1 MGENGK
7 RGGRGQGGQDLR
19 GQRDDPGEECVGAW
33 GGEEES
39 RAALR
44 KLEFS
49 SALAGSLE
57 VKLRPVAGKIDVAVK
72 LLERLPCKAAEAV
85 DLLRVGETLVRVE
98 FGLDVLHKRCPL
110 LAGEPRGRLQYC
122 PVQLWNFQAG
132 RAHPRQR
139 SDGVLNRIRNYW
151 CFESLFDNSLSRP
164 EPLVG
169 SNASPGCSLQD
180 NSQVAHR
187 VSHTPADQRVGLR
200 LRLLLSRKFQ
210 VVFLWRCLMTS
221 SQLRC
226 KS

>member
-1 MGENGK
+1 M
-7 RGGRGQGGQDLR
+7 
-19 GQRDDPGEECVGAW
+19 
-33 GGEEES
+33 S
-39 RAALR
+39 RV
-44 KLEFS
+44 KVVWS
-49 SALAGSLE
+49 SGCSA
-57 VKLRPVAGKIDVAVK
+57 
-72 LLERLPCKAAEAV
+72 
-85 DLLRVGETLVRVE
+85 RVLV
-98 FGLDVLHKRCPL
+98 
-110 LAGEPRGRLQYC
+110 

-210 VVFLWRCLMTS
+210 VVLCKKQRGHRV
-221 SQLRC
+221 LRVCC
-226 KS
+226 KSFHVFQSGAATLRLIPFQGAPCWQQRQS